1 MNILNTLVSFEK
13 YTKEEAIFI
22 LWKNAKTIIKM
33 FDNEDEDEVKNNIR
47 HIISNCKKE
56 KYIDYLSGRSLKIE
70 VFETWPLIDSTLY
83 NRDNGE
89 NLMQNIVN
97 KNIVNKNN
105 FIDKM
110 AINNNIAN
118 EAKLLYDELF

>member
-1 MNILNTLVSFEK
+1 MLFNKPFLFLVSFEK

-89 NLMQNIVN
+89 NLMQNISDY
-97 KNIVNKNN
+97 KY
-105 FIDKM
+105 FD
-110 AINNNIAN
+110 
-118 EAKLLYDELF
+118 LD

>member
-1 MNILNTLVSFEK
+1 
-13 YTKEEAIFI
+13 
-22 LWKNAKTIIKM
+22 M